1 LAGRLRV
8 VRIHYMV
15 PHDGGRPIPNL
26 VEPDI
31 ELAASLFDRLSD
43 ATRRGRGIVRDSYGA
58 GEQAA
63 HDIMRSAAETIGLE
77 VSLDAIGNLT
87 MTLPGRDRSAQ
98 RIIIGSHLDSV
109 PQGGNY
115 DGAAGVV
122 AGLCAVAALKGA
134 GVEPRCD
141 ISVMGIRAEESAW
154 FDIAYLGSGGAFGL
168 LDPACLSIPRSDN
181 GCSLESTLIERGFDP
196 QAIRERRRLLD
207 PSQIL
212 AYLELHIEQGPT
224 LVAEGLPAAVVTGVR
239 GCKRFRNARCIGQ
252 YAHSGA
258 VNRPHRHDAVAAT
271 VALLHHLE
279 TIWLQQEDA
288 GADLVVTSGELFT
301 DPAMHG
307 PSRIAGETRFVLDV
321 RSVSDATMNA
331 VAAEARRAAAQIGDA
346 YRVAFDLGTT
356 SDSPPAIMDNRLR
369 KSLMSVLDHPFE
381 MPSGAGHDAAVFA
394 QQGIPTGMIFV
405 RNENG
410 SHNPD
415 EAMALDDFA
424 VATRALIDLLLRF
437 PF

>member
-1 LAGRLRV
+1 VAGGLKAGPHFSRSDEREV
-8 VRIHYMV
+8 VLI
-15 PHDGGRPIPNL
+15 L
-26 VEPDI
+26 K
-31 ELAASLFDRLSD
+31 LAALDIQLAESLFDRLSD

-63 HDIMRSAAETIGLE
+63 HDIMRSAAEEIGLE
-77 VSLDAIGNLT
+77 VSIDAIGNLM
-87 MTLPGRDRSAQ
+87 MTLPGRDRGT
-98 RIIIGSHLDSV
+98 RVIIGSHLDSV

-122 AGLCAVAALKGA
+122 AGLCAVSALKCS
-134 GVEPRCD
+134 GVDPGCD

-154 FDIAYLGSGGAFGL
+154 FDIAYLGSAGAFGL
-168 LDPACLSIPRSDN
+168 LDPACLSIPRSDT
-181 GCSLESTLIERGFDP
+181 GRTLESTLIERGFDP
-196 QAIRERRRLLD
+196 QAIRERRTLLD
-207 PSQIL
+207 ASKIR

-224 LVAEGLPAAVVTGVR
+224 LVAKGLPAAVVTGIR

-252 YAHSGA
+252 YGHSGA

-279 TIWLQQEDA
+279 SIWLQQESA

-307 PSRIAGETRFVLDV
+307 PSKIAGETHFVIDV
-321 RSVSDATMNA
+321 RSVSDTTMNE
-331 VAAEARRAAAQIGDA
+331 VAIQAREAAARIGA
-346 YRVAFDLGTT
+346 EYRVRFELGAT
-356 SDSPPAIMDNRLR
+356 SDSPAAVMDTRLR
-369 KSLMSVLDHPFE
+369 ARLMGLLESPFE

-394 QQGIPTGMIFV
+394 KQGIPTGMIFV
-405 RNENG
+405 RNQNG

-415 EAMALDDFA
+415 EAMTLEDFA
-424 VATRALIDLLLRF
+424 VATRALSGLLLQEAS
-437 PF
+437 